1 MKFKNVGPSLDL
13 PDHTK
18 QSLEAFKNELSYEF
32 TQKANIT
39 TLTRKLVTYID
50 QQLISLFHKHK
61 LEKGNHICLL
71 ALGSYGRRELQLHS
85 DIDLLLL
92 HTENIPKTTL
102 KRAQLFIQDCWDIG
116 LEISHQITTVNACA
130 ELASKE
136 LSVISTILDMHVVC
150 GRGLLMEELLY
161 QTHPLQMWSSH
172 DYFFAKKQE
181 QNGRYKK
188 YNETAYNLEPNIK
201 YGPGGLRDLQI
212 LLTISKR
219 HFGIKNLAEGINYGF
234 ITDKEF
240 EELVHCQHFLMS
252 VRFAL
257 HVLAQKKEE
266 RLLFDYQIKLAALFG
281 YQDTSQ
287 SLAIE
292 QFMKAYF
299 KVIKRTR
306 ELNDMLLQWFSETIL
321 DLPIQNLTPLD
332 ESFQLSND
340 YIEVRHPK
348 VFENNP
354 QTLLQ
359 LFLWIA
365 KYPHIKGVRA
375 GTIRL
380 VKQHLYLINSAFR
393 SSNDVT
399 STFMAILK
407 TGNSPY
413 EALQRMSRYGVL
425 GRYLDCFAAVTGQMQ
440 YDLFHVYTVEQHTL
454 FVIRNMARFNT
465 GEYAQQFPLAAQV
478 ISNLPTHEIL
488 YLAALFH
495 DIAKGRGG
503 DHSELGAKE
512 ACAFAERHNLNDHDK
527 KLLFWLVA
535 NHLLMSQTTQ
545 RQDIYDPKTIHHFC
559 SLLPESHYLDYLYL
573 LTVADI
579 CGTNPALWNAWKD
592 SLLKELYWAAHQ
604 VIRQEK
610 ILLNEATLINT
621 RRKQATA
628 ILLQDNV
635 CLADIEAL
643 WQTFKGNYFL
653 HESPDIIA
661 RHTKAILN
669 CDTFPLILILPHH
682 SQGGT
687 EIFIYM
693 PHNDERF
700 TITTTV
706 LSNQR
711 VTIQEA
717 NIITCNNQF
726 DLDTYIILDEEN
738 QAFFDEQRTL
748 AIHHELMR
756 HLSDAP
762 LLPTL
767 IQRRLS
773 RTQAHFNITPN
784 ITYNEDSEG
793 RYTCLFLTASDRP
806 GLLAN
811 VGRIFLS
818 EKIHLHNSKITTVG
832 ERVEDMFYIT
842 NQHGNLLTTTE
853 KEILR
858 NKLMYD

>member
-1 MKFKNVGPSLDL
+1 MKK
-13 PDHTK
+13 TK
-18 QSLEAFKNELSYEF
+18 QPLEAFKNEISHEF
-32 TQKANIT
+32 TQNGNIV
-39 TLTRKLVTYID
+39 TLTRKLVSYID
-50 QQLISLFHKHK
+50 ELLISLFHKHT

-92 HTENIPKTTL
+92 HSETIPDTCL
-102 KRAQLFIQDCWDIG
+102 KRAQCFIQDCWDMG
-116 LEISHQITTVNACA
+116 LDISHQITTVNACA
-130 ELASKE
+130 ELACKE
-136 LSVISTILDMHVVC
+136 LSVISSVLDMHVLC

-161 QTHPLQMWSSH
+161 KTHPLHMWTSH
-172 DYFFAKKQE
+172 DYFFAKQQE
-181 QNGRYKK
+181 QNRRYKK

-212 LLTISKR
+212 LLTIGKR

-234 ITDKEF
+234 ITEKEF
-240 EELVHCQHFLMS
+240 EELLHCQHFLMS

-281 YQDTSQ
+281 YQDTPQ

-306 ELNDMLLQWFSETIL
+306 ELNDMLLQWFSEAIL

-332 ESFQLSND
+332 EAFQLSND

-348 VFENNP
+348 VFEHNP
-354 QTLLQ
+354 QTLVQ

-365 KYPHIKGVRA
+365 KSPHIKGVRA
-375 GTIRL
+375 NTIRL
-380 VKQHLYLINSAFR
+380 VRQHLYLINTAFR
-393 SSNDVT
+393 SSKAVT
-399 STFMAILK
+399 DTFMTILK

-425 GRYLDCFAAVTGQMQ
+425 GHYLECFAAVTGQMQ

-465 GEYAQQFPLAAQV
+465 ADYVQQFPLAAQ
-478 ISNLPTHEIL
+478 IMSNIPTHEIL

-503 DHSELGAKE
+503 DHSELGALE
-512 ACAFAERHNLNDHDK
+512 ASDFAARHGLNDADK
-527 KLLFWLVA
+527 HLLTWLVS

-559 SLLPESHYLDYLYL
+559 SLLPENRYLDYLYL

-592 SLLKELYWAAHQ
+592 SLLKELYWSAHKTML
-604 VIRQEK
+604 QEK
-610 ILLNEATLINT
+610 ILLDETALIN
-621 RRKQATA
+621 RRREQAMV

-635 CLADIEAL
+635 SIADVQAL
-643 WQTFKGNYFL
+643 WDTFKGNYFL

-661 RHTKAILN
+661 RHTNAILTCN
-669 CDTFPLILILPHH
+669 QFPLILILPHH

-706 LSNQR
+706 LSNQH

-717 NIITCNNQF
+717 NILTCNNQY
-726 DLDTYIILDEEN
+726 DLDTYIILDEQN
-738 QAFFDEQRTL
+738 QAFFDEHRTL
-748 AIHHELMR
+748 SIHDELVL
-756 HLSDAP
+756 HLSCEHQ
-762 LLPTL
+762 LPTL
-767 IQRRLS
+767 IKRRLS
-773 RTQAHFNITPN
+773 RTQAHFNIAPK
-784 ITYNEDSEG
+784 ITFSDDSEG
-793 RYTCLFLTASDRP
+793 RYTCLFLLANDRP
-806 GLLAN
+806 GLLAH

-818 EKIHLHNSKITTVG
+818 EKIHLHNAKITTVG

-842 NQHGNLLTTTE
+842 NQHGNVLTSNE
-853 KEILR
+853 QEVLR
-858 NKLMYD
+858 TMLMH